1 MQKYIALLILVIPGI
16 LAGLGIKWM
25 RDAVFGVLFAP
36 LHFIWLQFLLG
47 FIFFVFG
54 IIFIGGYILHREKKN
69 KRAQEYFLKN
79 NKHKNNEKKKA
90 NKS

>member
-1 MQKYIALLILVIPGI
+1 MQKYVALLILVIPGI

-25 RDAVFGVLFAP
+25 RDAVFGELVPQLQ
-36 LHFIWLQFLLG
+36 FIWLQFLLG
-47 FIFFVFG
+47 LIFFVFG

-79 NKHKNNEKKKA
+79 ENDDKDHK
-90 NKS
+90 KS

>member
-1 MQKYIALLILVIPGI
+1 MQKYVALLILVIPGI

-25 RDAVFGVLFAP
+25 RDAVFGELVPQLQ
-36 LHFIWLQFLLG
+36 FIWLQFLLG
-47 FIFFVFG
+47 LIFFVFG

-79 NKHKNNEKKKA
+79 ENDDKNHK
-90 NKS
+90 KS